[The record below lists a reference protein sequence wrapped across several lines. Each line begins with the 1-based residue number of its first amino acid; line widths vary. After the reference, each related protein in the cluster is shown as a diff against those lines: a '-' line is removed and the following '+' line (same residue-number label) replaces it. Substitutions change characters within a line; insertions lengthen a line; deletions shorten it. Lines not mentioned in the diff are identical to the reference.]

1 MFLIDDDSLPESETL
16 IHFFFVIQ
24 KDFGKAKKIFKK
36 EENMKKEKKTQNKTI
51 SPYCIR
57 HSLHI

>member
-1 MFLIDDDSLPESETL
+1 M
-16 IHFFFVIQ
+16 IHCQRVRLYFIFFVIQ
-24 KDFGKAKKIFKK
+24 KDFGKAKKKFKK
-36 EENMKKEKKTQNKTI
+36 EENMKKEKKPQNKTI